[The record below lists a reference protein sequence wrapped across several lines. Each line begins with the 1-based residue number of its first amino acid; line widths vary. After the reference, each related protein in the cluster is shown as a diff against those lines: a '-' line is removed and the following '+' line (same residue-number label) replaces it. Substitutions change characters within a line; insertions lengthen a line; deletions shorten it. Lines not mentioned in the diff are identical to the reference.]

1 MEGCL
6 PVPAGRQTSA
16 HRSGGRRA
24 EPSASRR
31 LLSRA
36 PLAAGGRVTRIA
48 GVDRRLAMKNLR
60 TGLIC
65 GVVSVFV
72 LAASFIAAYIY

>member
-1 MEGCL
+1 M
-6 PVPAGRQTSA
+6 
-16 HRSGGRRA
+16 
-24 EPSASRR
+24 
-31 LLSRA
+31 
-36 PLAAGGRVTRIA
+36 A

-65 GVVSVFV
+65 GIVSVFV